1 MIHRFIEIP
10 YAPAPLSTV
19 IASSRK
25 RPVVLGRAV
34 ADPDLIDDEDA
45 PLDAGL
51 NEQSGERLEA
61 RLASPG
67 VRLDKAL
74 ADVFPPLSRAR
85 LQALLA
91 QGCVSRDG
99 QVLTGGSA
107 KALPGLYAV
116 VVPAPA
122 PATPQP
128 ESIPLTVLYEDADLI
143 VVDKPAGM
151 AAHPA
156 PGCET
161 GTLVNAL
168 LAHCG
173 DSLSGIGGVARPGI
187 VHRLDKDTSGVM
199 VAAKTDRAHAGLS
212 ALFAAHDIERTY
224 IALTRGA
231 PSPASGRIETRIGR
245 STGDR
250 KKMAVLK
257 AGGREAVT
265 DYVVQQTFGEPAR
278 AGGAPMAARVAC
290 TLHTGRT
297 HQIRVHM
304 ASKGAP
310 ILGDAVYGSG
320 SPAAP
325 VRTAIAGAGLTRQA
339 LHAAVLGFVH
349 PVTGERL
356 RFETA
361 PPQDML
367 RLQSLLADL

>member
-1 MIHRFIEIP
+1 MADE
-10 YAPAPLSTV
+10 PL
-19 IASSRK
+19 
-25 RPVVLGRAV
+25 LE
-34 ADPDLIDDEDA
+34 DDEA
-45 PLDAGL
+45 TV
-51 NEQSGERLEA
+51 LEA
-61 RLASPG
+61 RIETGG

-74 ADVFPPLSRAR
+74 SEAFPTLSRAR

-91 QGCVSRDG
+91 EGAVSLDG
-99 QVLTGGSA
+99 ERVTSGSA
-107 KALPGLYAV
+107 KARAGLYRVALPPV
-116 VVPAPA
+116 A

-128 ESIPLTVLYEDADLI
+128 EAIPLTVLFEDADLI
-143 VVDKPAGM
+143 VIDKPAGM

-156 PGCET
+156 PGTET

-212 ALFAAHDIERTY
+212 ALFATHDIERTY

-231 PSPASGRIETRIGR
+231 PNPEKGRIETQIGR
-245 STGDR
+245 SSSDR

-257 AGGREAVT
+257 SGGRNAIT
-265 DYVVQQTFGEPAR
+265 DYVVQRTFGEPTR
-278 AGGAPMAARVAC
+278 AGGAPLAARVAC

-297 HQIRVHM
+297 HQIRVHL

-310 ILGDAVYGSG
+310 ILGDPVYGSG

-325 VRTAIAGAGLTRQA
+325 VRAAITEAGLTRQA
-339 LHAAVLGFVH
+339 LHAAVLGFAH
-349 PVTGERL
+349 PVTGEAL

-361 PPQDML
+361 PPADMQTL
-367 RLQSLLADL
+367 ETLLTQL

>member
-1 MIHRFIEIP
+1 MADEPLLTEDDDAEI
-10 YAPAPLSTV
+10 
-19 IASSRK
+19 
-25 RPVVLGRAV
+25 
-34 ADPDLIDDEDA
+34 
-45 PLDAGL
+45 
-51 NEQSGERLEA
+51 LEA
-61 RLASPG
+61 QIDAPG

-74 ADVFPPLSRAR
+74 AAAFPTLSRAR

-91 QGCVSRDG
+91 EGAVRRDG
-99 QVLTGGSA
+99 QPVTSGSA
-107 KALPGLYAV
+107 KAQAGLYAV
-116 VVPAPA
+116 VMPPVVA
-122 PATPQP
+122 ATPQP
-128 ESIPLTVLYEDADLI
+128 EAIPLTVLYEDADLI
-143 VVDKPAGM
+143 VIDKAPGM

-212 ALFAAHDIERTY
+212 ALFATHDIERTY

-231 PSPASGRIETRIGR
+231 PSPEKGRIQTQIGR
-245 STGDR
+245 SSSDR

-257 AGGREAVT
+257 AGGREAIT
-265 DYVVQQTFGEPAR
+265 DYVVQRTFGQPAK
-278 AGGAPMAARVAC
+278 ASAAPLAARVAC

-297 HQIRVHM
+297 HQIRVHL
-304 ASKGAP
+304 ASKGSP
-310 ILGDAVYGSG
+310 LLGDPVYGSG
-320 SPAAP
+320 SPAIP
-325 VRTAIAGAGLTRQA
+325 VRAAVAEVGLTRQA

-349 PVTGERL
+349 PVTGQAL

-361 PPQDML
+361 PPEDMQ
-367 RLQSLLADL
+367 RLEALLAEL

>member
-1 MIHRFIEIP
+1 VSDEPLIE
-10 YAPAPLSTV
+10 
-19 IASSRK
+19 
-25 RPVVLGRAV
+25 
-34 ADPDLIDDEDA
+34 DDA
-45 PLDAGL
+45 IV
-51 NEQSGERLEA
+51 LEA
-61 RLASPG
+61 RLDEGG

-74 ADVFPPLSRAR
+74 AGIFPELSRAR

-91 QGCVSRDG
+91 EGAVSRDG
-99 QVLTGGSA
+99 EAVISGSA
-107 KALPGLYAV
+107 KAQAGLYV
-116 VVPAPA
+116 VALPPVIS
-122 PATPQP
+122 ATPEP
-128 ESIPLTVLYEDADLI
+128 EAIPLTVLFEDADLI
-143 VVDKPAGM
+143 VIDKAAGM

-156 PGCET
+156 PGNET

-173 DSLSGIGGVARPGI
+173 ASLSGIGGVARPGI

-212 ALFAAHDIERTY
+212 ALFATHDIERSY
-224 IALTRGA
+224 VALTRGS
-231 PSPASGRIETRIGR
+231 PSPAKGRIETRIGR
-245 STGDR
+245 SSSDR

-257 AGGREAVT
+257 SGGREAVT
-265 DYVVQQTFGEPAR
+265 DYVVERVFGAPAR
-278 AGGAPMAARVAC
+278 AGGAPLAARVLC

-310 ILGDAVYGSG
+310 ILGDPVYGSG
-320 SPAAP
+320 SPATA
-325 VRTAIAGAGLTRQA
+325 VKAAIAEAGLARQA

-361 PPQDML
+361 PPEDMREL
-367 RLQSLLADL
+367 QRLLEAI